1 MKLLSALIISLLIFS
16 NLIFSQEKE
25 NYKLIGAVADSALGT
40 ALVGANVTIISRKD
54 GRTITGTTTDAKGFF
69 NVDKITE
76 SNIRAKFSMVGY
88 QTKIIDS
95 ISAEKTSRLG
105 LIKLRSTTI
114 LMPEVIVKSIKPM
127 IEFQIDKQVINIDQ
141 VPGSSGSLTDALKNS
156 GVVDVDPQSNA
167 ITVRGQAVK
176 LQMDGHPF
184 DMPENML
191 AQLPASMVD
200 QVEVVL
206 SPGARESAEGGAYI
220 LNIITKKNTMNNFN
234 GSIRLNAA
242 SNNRN
247 YGGIN
252 VNYKV
257 NKLNIFASSF
267 GYFGDFN
274 SSSNSEKINYNSSS
288 LYQLKSNSNNTGNG
302 YFGNLKLGFDYD
314 IDDNNSV
321 TFYGSYNKNKYDF
334 NTGSSSLVENNLYV
348 PQYSYYN
355 NSSTDY
361 RWNNFTLYG
370 FYKKSA
376 IGGDKKGKELT
387 FDAYYANIF
396 SPNNSNLNTMYSYQY
411 GTPQLHNSGSVENAN
426 TFIFRTE
433 FIIPS
438 GIGKFE
444 TGYNFTYRHR
454 QNQNN
459 SLDYSYLAN
468 SWLDSL
474 NLSNLFRYKEN
485 IHALYL
491 TYSNNFGKVGIKA
504 GLRTEN
510 LNTFGEQITTNENFT
525 QNFLNF
531 FPNIN
536 VSYKFSD
543 LFQLTFN
550 AFRRVRYPELYYVNP
565 YKQYN
570 GPNSYTAGNP
580 GIKPYYLNSYAVSLS
595 QYINVYYV
603 LSNGLYQYVTANLQD
618 SITYSSPVNLTS
630 NKVYGV
636 DLTLPYYNSPMAPFH
651 LPDFISM
658 LYLQFTYKYTRREG
672 SYLNEDLSDWG
683 YSKMLSARMSLKLW
697 FGIDAS
703 MYLSYSPET
712 TSKKYISNQTSYFSI
727 YLSKAFMD
735 QKLEINVSI
744 SDVLN
749 SNVYDRQT
757 FGTDFY
763 MHSNYTMLKSRSI
776 SIGFTYMI
784 NNYKERQ
791 DRTIDDG
798 RDASG
803 QSIK

>member
-1 MKLLSALIISLLIFS
+1 MKLLSALIISALIFS
-16 NLIFSQEKE
+16 NLTFAQEKE

-40 ALVGANVTIISRKD
+40 SLVGANVTIISRKD

-69 NVDKITE
+69 TVDKITE

-95 ISAEKTSRLG
+95 VSVEKTSRLG

-114 LMPEVIVKSIKPM
+114 LMPEVVVKSIKPM

-184 DMPENML
+184 DMPDNML

-220 LNIITKKNTMNNFN
+220 LNIVTKKNTMNNFN
-234 GSIRLNAA
+234 GSISLNT
-242 SNNRN
+242 STNNRN
-247 YGGIN
+247 YGGLN

-257 NKLNIFASSF
+257 NKLNIFASTF

-274 SSSNSEKINYNSSS
+274 SSSNSEKVNYNSSS
-288 LYQLKSNSNNTGNG
+288 LYQLKSNSSNKGNG
-302 YFGNLKLGFDYD
+302 YFGNLKLGIDYD
-314 IDDNNSV
+314 FDESNSI

-334 NTGSSSLVENNLYV
+334 NSGSNSLVENNLYV
-348 PQYSYYN
+348 PQYSYDN

-370 FYKKSA
+370 FYKKKF
-376 IGGDKKGKELT
+376 DKKGKELT
-387 FDAYYANIF
+387 FDAYYANIY
-396 SPNNSNLNTMYSYQY
+396 SPNSTDLNTMYSYQS

-433 FIIPS
+433 YVIPS
-438 GIGKFE
+438 DIGKFE
-444 TGYNFTYRHR
+444 TGYNFTFRHR

-459 SLDYSYLAN
+459 SIDYSYLTN
-468 SWLDSL
+468 GWLDSL
-474 NLSNLFRYKEN
+474 NLSNLFRYQEN

-491 TYSNNFGKVGIKA
+491 TYSNNFGKWGVKA

-510 LNTFGEQITTNENFT
+510 LNTDGEQITTNENFT

-536 VSYKFSD
+536 LSYKFSE

-658 LYLQFTYKYTRREG
+658 LYLQFTYKYTKREG

-727 YLSKAFMD
+727 YLNKAFMD
-735 QKLEINVSI
+735 QKLKINVSI

-791 DRTIDDG
+791 DRSIDDG

-803 QSIK
+803 QSMK